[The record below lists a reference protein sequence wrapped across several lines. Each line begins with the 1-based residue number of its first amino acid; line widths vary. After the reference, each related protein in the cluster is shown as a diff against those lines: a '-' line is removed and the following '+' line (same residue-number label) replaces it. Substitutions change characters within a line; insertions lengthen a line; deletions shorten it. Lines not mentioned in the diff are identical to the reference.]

1 MSIQNCI
8 PKDKYDVPATDR
20 AGELGFPSLNEAIPD
35 LLEWL
40 QDANWP
46 VAEPIASIMQ
56 YAGTEIVPHIRK
68 ILAGQDQEWKWA
80 IIVLVV
86 ARSSPEVICDLQDEL
101 LRLAHSP
108 SEGEKRAGVDGVAQ
122 EVVHEHLV

>member
-8 PKDKYDVPATDR
+8 PKDKHDVPATDR
-20 AGELGFPSLNEAIPD
+20 AREIGFPSLNEAIPD

-46 VAEPIASIMQ
+46 VAEPIASILR

-80 IIVLVV
+80 IIVLVI
-86 ARSSPEVICDLQDEL
+86 ARSSPEVIRDLQGEL
-101 LRLAHSP
+101 LRLAQNP
-108 SEGEKRAGVDGVAQ
+108 SEGEKFAGVDGLAQ
-122 EVVHEHLV
+122 EVLNEQLV